1 VYTDYIFVSLYW
13 QPFDGNEKTTLLIR
27 GIING
32 TFSMRWVVEYY
43 EQADTTQPA
52 SISDL
57 NQASDYWRDYQHTHK
72 ISPEVP
78 EQEERS

>member
-1 VYTDYIFVSLYW
+1 MCTRIISLFLCISK
-13 QPFDGNEKTTLLIR
+13 PLDTLDKRYHLWYLL
-27 GIING
+27 
-32 TFSMRWVVEYY
+32 SMRWVVEYY

-78 EQEERS
+78 EQEEQA